1 MTRGWG
7 VEGRAAPLRKIG
19 YYAVPGSGL
28 RPGQAVPRVVP
39 GEPILI
45 GRDRSGAVFA
55 LRDLCPHRGTPLS
68 EGRFDG
74 AEVECRFHGWR
85 FDRTG
90 RCTAIPSLTADD
102 RLEPGRIRAK
112 SYPAREVQG
121 NIWIFFGDE
130 PQRAASIPILPAVG
144 EAPSPALTMSIR
156 ALRAVAEA

>member
-7 VEGRAAPLRKIG
+7 VERGAAPLRKIG
-19 YYAVPGSGL
+19 YYALPGSRL
-28 RPGQAVPRVVP
+28 RPGQAVPRVFL

-55 LRDLCPHRGTPLS
+55 LRDFCPHRGIPLS

-102 RLEPGRIRAK
+102 RCEPGRNRSK
-112 SYPAREVQG
+112 SYPARAVQG

-130 PQRAASIPILPAVG
+130 PERAAEIPILPAVG
-144 EAPSPALTMSIR
+144 EAQQPGL
-156 ALRAVAEA
+156 